1 MTNAELEVI
10 EVAFPHF
17 LTQTANEVPGVS
29 SIIVPI
35 SSDLRG
41 DIASECLRIVCS
53 RC

>member
-17 LTQTANEVPGVS
+17 LTQTTDEVPGIL

-35 SSDLRG
+35 SSDLQG
-41 DIASECLRIVCS
+41 DIASEC
-53 RC
+53 